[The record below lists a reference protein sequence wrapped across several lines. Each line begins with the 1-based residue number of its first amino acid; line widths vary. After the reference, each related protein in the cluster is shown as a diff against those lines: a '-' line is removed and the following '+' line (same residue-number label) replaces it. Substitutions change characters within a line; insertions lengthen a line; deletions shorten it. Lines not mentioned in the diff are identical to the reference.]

1 VAQKFAAKLIGAG
14 LAKEIKAKAGT
25 PVWRRYEQI
34 GESYALKL
42 TAAGAR
48 AIAVD
53 DGSASDETREDCGE
67 RVQVAAPNSEV
78 VQQATADVPTA
89 NAPSP
94 SAPRDGTKLGQVLEL
109 LQRGRGATLN
119 ELVVMTGWLPHT
131 TRAALTGI
139 RKRGYSVTIDRSD
152 KERGS
157 TYHARL
163 DETVEAGQAAAQSDD
178 PPVIPAISKR
188 KKAERANKFKAQQA
202 A

>member
-1 VAQKFAAKLIGAG
+1 
-14 LAKEIKAKAGT
+14 
-25 PVWRRYEQI
+25 
-34 GESYALKL
+34 
-42 TAAGAR
+42 
-48 AIAVD
+48 
-53 DGSASDETREDCGE
+53 
-67 RVQVAAPNSEV
+67 
-78 VQQATADVPTA
+78 
-89 NAPSP
+89 
-94 SAPRDGTKLGQVLEL
+94 L
-109 LQRGRGATLN
+109 LQRDQGATLN

-131 TRAALTGI
+131 TRAALTGL

>member
-1 VAQKFAAKLIGAG
+1 MSIKLTDTQLVMLSVAVQRDDRCLVASQNLRGAVAQKFAAKLIGAG

-25 PVWRRYEQI
+25 PVWRRDEQI

-89 NAPSP
+89 NA
-94 SAPRDGTKLGQVLEL
+94 Q
-109 LQRGRGATLN
+109 
-119 ELVVMTGWLPHT
+119 
-131 TRAALTGI
+131 
-139 RKRGYSVTIDRSD
+139 
-152 KERGS
+152 
-157 TYHARL
+157 ARL
-163 DETVEAGQAAAQSDD
+163 RPETARNWGRSSNCFNAVGAQRLTSL
-178 PPVIPAISKR
+178 S
-188 KKAERANKFKAQQA
+188 
-202 A
+202 